1 MEGMFPCKGT
11 ALVHT
16 QMLMMYFMRVFHS
29 GEHVSGEELPLW

>member
-1 MEGMFPCKGT
+1 MEGRFPCKGT

-16 QMLMMYFMRVFHS
+16 QMLMMYFMCVFHS